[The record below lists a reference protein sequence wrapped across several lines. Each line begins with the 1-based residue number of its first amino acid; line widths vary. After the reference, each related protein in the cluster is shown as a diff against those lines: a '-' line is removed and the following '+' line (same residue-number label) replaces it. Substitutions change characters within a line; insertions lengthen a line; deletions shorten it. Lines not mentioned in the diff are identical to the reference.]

1 MVRQDFLFLVLL
13 VMGLYFLLQHGTGI
27 WKH

>member
-13 VMGLYFLLQHGTGI
+13 IMGLYFVNREIGHHLRH
-27 WKH
+27 

>member
-13 VMGLYFLLQHGTGI
+13 IMGLYFLNREIGHH

>member
-13 VMGLYFLLQHGTGI
+13 VMGLYFLLQHATGI